1 MISLRTL
8 MLCCIVLFGF
18 RSAVA
23 QDVEFA
29 DFEGKDY
36 GTWVATGDAFGD
48 APAAGTLPGQ
58 MHVEGFHGKQLV
70 NSFRNGDG
78 STGTLTSPEFTIDR
92 HFISFLIGGGGHE
105 NKTCLNLLIEGKVV
119 RTVAGSNLASGG
131 SERLEPLSWD
141 VKEFAG
147 RKAKLQI
154 VDEVTGGWGHV
165 NVDHIVFTNTKPPA
179 LLKDAQ
185 RELVADKRWLVLPVR
200 TGAAKKVV
208 SVSVDGHVERAF
220 EIELADTDPEW
231 WSVLDV
237 SSFHGKTLTITVN
250 QMRDDSKALSSIF
263 LSEKTPEK
271 DLYRESLRPQFH
283 FSPARGWNNDPNG
296 MVFYEGQW
304 HLFFQHNP
312 YGWNWG
318 NMHWGHAVS
327 SDLTHW
333 TETGETLYPDH
344 QGTMFSGSAVVDWK
358 NTSGFGDGKVPPLV
372 LFYTAAGGTGP
383 QSAGQG
389 FTQGLAFSKD
399 SGKTWTKYDKNPVL
413 REITGGNRDPKV
425 IWHEP
430 SQQWIMTLYVERNP
444 KQTIEFFGSK
454 NLKDWTLLSAI
465 DGFFECPDFF
475 ELPVDGDSKETRWVL
490 TAANSEYMLGSFD
503 GKTFTPDGP
512 KLPGHRGR
520 GFYAAQTF
528 SDAPNG
534 RRIQIGWLQAPSPG
548 MSFNQCM
555 SVPLELTLRTTSE
568 GIRLHWAPVPE
579 FKSLQADSK
588 TIAPNSEQPVPCPE
602 LCRIQLTATPNDG
615 TVELNVRGAV
625 VTLNGATRELSV
637 NDHRIK
643 LPESSK
649 DTIDI
654 LVDRT
659 CLEIFTAD
667 GAVYV
672 PFPFIPSAD
681 NKEISLKR
689 TGKASV
695 ESLTVHEIRSSWER

>member
-1 MISLRTL
+1 MTTRFALLVVAACLIQTE
-8 MLCCIVLFGF
+8 
-18 RSAVA
+18 AAA
-23 QDVEFA
+23 QDIEFA
-29 DFEGKDY
+29 DFEGKSY
-36 GTWVATGDAFGD
+36 APWIATGDAFGD
-48 APAAGTLPGQ
+48 APATGTLPGQ
-58 MHVEGFHGKQLV
+58 MAVEGFHGKQLV

-105 NKTCLNLLIEGKVV
+105 HKTCMNLLIEGKVV
-119 RTVAGSNLASGG
+119 QTAAGSNLTAGG

-141 VKEFAG
+141 VTEFSG

-165 NVDHIVFTNTKPPA
+165 NVDQIVFTNTKPPTV
-179 LLKDAQ
+179 LKDAK
-185 RELVADKRWLVLPVR
+185 RELVADKRWMLLPVR
-200 TGAAKKVV
+200 TGAPKKVV
-208 SVSVDGHVERAF
+208 SISVDGRVERAF
-220 EIELADTDPEW
+220 DIELADSEPEW

-237 SSFHGKTLTITVN
+237 SPFHGKTLTISVN
-250 QMRDDSKALSSIF
+250 QIRDDSKALSSIF
-263 LSEKTPEK
+263 LSEVTTEK

-296 MVFYEGQW
+296 MVFFEGQW

-327 SDLTHW
+327 SDLMRW
-333 TETGETLYPDH
+333 TETGEALYPDH

-358 NTSGFGDGKVPPLV
+358 NTSGFGNGKVPPIV

-389 FTQGLAFSKD
+389 FTQGLAYSTD
-399 SGKTWTKYDKNPVL
+399 SGKTWTKYEKNPVL

-454 NLKDWTLLSAI
+454 NLKDWTFLSAI

-475 ELPVDGDSKETRWVL
+475 ELPVDGDSKKTRWVL

-520 GFYAAQTF
+520 GFYAAQTY

-548 MSFNQCM
+548 MRFNQCM
-555 SVPLELTLRTTSE
+555 SIPLELTLRTTSE
-568 GIRLHWAPVPE
+568 GVRLHWSPVEELKPLLTDAKKFSAE
-579 FKSLQADSK
+579 FDKPL
-588 TIAPNSEQPVPCPE
+588 PCPE
-602 LCRIQLTATPNDG
+602 LAQIELTATAADG
-615 TVELNVRGAV
+615 MIEMNVRGATI
-625 VTLNGATRELSV
+625 TLNGAARELTV
-637 NDHRIK
+637 NDHRVK
-643 LPESSK
+643 LPPSSK
-649 DTIDI
+649 DTVTVY
-654 LVDRT
+654 VDRT
-659 CLEIFTAD
+659 CLEIFAAD
-667 GAVYV
+667 GVVYV
-672 PFPFIPSAD
+672 PLPFISPAD
-681 NKEISLKR
+681 NKTLTVKR
-689 TGKASV
+689 TGNAAV
-695 ESLTVHEIRSSWER
+695 ESLNVHRVLGTWQH